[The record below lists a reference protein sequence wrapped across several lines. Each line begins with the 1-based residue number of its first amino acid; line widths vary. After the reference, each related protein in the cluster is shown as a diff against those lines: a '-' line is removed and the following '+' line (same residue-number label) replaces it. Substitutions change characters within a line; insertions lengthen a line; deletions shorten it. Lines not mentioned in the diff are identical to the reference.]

1 MAYADLHVHT
11 TASDGAFSPSEI
23 VEKAKAAGL
32 SCVAITD
39 HDRIDGIQEALDAG
53 ERLSVQV
60 IPGVE
65 LSTLTQNEEKVRE
78 FHILGYFIDWRDES
92 LISFL
97 NEIVDSRRNRAER
110 MVEKLNKLGC
120 DIDIARVRTIAG
132 GAFIGRPHIAQ
143 ALLEKGCISN
153 TAEAFS
159 DDLIGKG
166 GKAYAERMKV
176 TPKEAI
182 DRIVN
187 LGGVPILA
195 HPGFLPDRTVA
206 SREEIDYLIGHG
218 IRGIE
223 VEYSMHTPEQ
233 IEEYGAIARE
243 NGLLITG
250 GTDFHGGDTFP
261 EIHLGSAGVDKA
273 AIEALQRAS
282 CPHLPG
288 Q

>member
-11 TASDGAFSPSEI
+11 TASDGAFSPAEI

-39 HDRIDGIQEALDAG
+39 HDRVEGIAEALDAG
-53 ERLSVQV
+53 ERLSMKV

-78 FHILGYFIDWRDES
+78 FHILGYFIDWKDES

-97 NEIVDSRRNRAER
+97 NEIVDSRKNRAVR
-110 MVEKLNKLGC
+110 MVEKLNALGY
-120 DIDIARVRTIAG
+120 DIAITRVRQIAD

-143 ALLEKGCISN
+143 ALLEKGYVSN
-153 TAEAFS
+153 TADAFS

-182 DRIVN
+182 DRIVD
-187 LGGVPILA
+187 LGGVPVLA
-195 HPGFLPDRTVA
+195 HPGFLPDRTVCT
-206 SREEIDYLIGHG
+206 REEIDYLIQHG
-218 IRGIE
+218 IKGIE
-223 VEYSMHTPEQ
+223 TEYSMHTPEQ
-233 IEEYGAIARE
+233 IDEYTALARE
-243 NGLLITG
+243 NDLLITG
-250 GTDFHGGDTFP
+250 GTDFHGGATFP
-261 EIHLGSAGVDKA
+261 DIHIGSTGVDEA
-273 AIEALQRAS
+273 AIEALEAAS
-282 CPHLPG
+282 SRRG
-288 Q
+288 QA